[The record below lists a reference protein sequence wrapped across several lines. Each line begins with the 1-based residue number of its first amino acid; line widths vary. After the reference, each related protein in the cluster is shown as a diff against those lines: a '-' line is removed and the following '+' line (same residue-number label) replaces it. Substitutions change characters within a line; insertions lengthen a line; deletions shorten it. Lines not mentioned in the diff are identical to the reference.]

1 MSSTRLPV
9 LLVHGIWDTG
19 AKLGPLAR
27 ALEAAGVPRADAI
40 TLSKNDGSVPIAAL
54 AEEVAAAARAL
65 GPRVDLVG
73 FSMGALVSRYA
84 VQRLGL
90 RERVRRFVSIA
101 GPHAGTR
108 MAGFVPWMRGV
119 RDMRPESA
127 LLADLAAD
135 TDPWGEVQVHVL
147 YTPYDLM
154 IVPATSARLPRAA
167 SVTKMPIAMHRW
179 LVTDPRALAH
189 VAGILTA
196 P

>member
-1 MSSTRLPV
+1 MALPV

-19 AKLGPLAR
+19 QKLAPMAR
-27 ALEAAGVPRADAI
+27 ALEAAGVPRAHAL
-40 TLSKNDGSVPIAAL
+40 TLSKNDGSAPISAL

-90 RERVRRFVSIA
+90 RAHVRRFVSIA

-108 MAGFVPWMRGV
+108 MAGFLPWMAGV
-119 RDMRPESA
+119 RDMRVGSA
-127 LLADLAAD
+127 LLAGLAAD
-135 TDPWGEVQVHVL
+135 PDPWGEVEVHVL

-154 IVPATSARLPRAA
+154 IVPATSARLP
-167 SVTKMPIAMHRW
+167 STKSETKMPIAMHRW

-189 VAGILTA
+189 VAAILTA
-196 P
+196 D